1 MSKEFISVTICD
13 IKELPIQVG
22 IRITAEITIDVAPV
36 DSVLDLYSVTSFR
49 AYYNKQTNAFEAN
62 ILQVNTLGGIIYIQR
77 DPSTFASELK
87 AINS

>member
-22 IRITAEITIDVAPV
+22 IRITAEITIDVAPA

-49 AYYNKQTNAFEAN
+49 AYYNKQTNAFEAD

-77 DPSTFASELK
+77 DPSTFESELK